1 MTESIA
7 TANSAI
13 SELPE
18 KPAEQ
23 LKPMILIYILNL
35 TFKILWQ
42 VGTCSTTANLLDL
55 LDFVEMAF
63 YLHSEGMTQRTAC
76 SYFHNHK
83 QKYSNCQQ
91 FAFKC
96 LKNYTYI
103 HTHPSSST
111 PNNTYIFFINGPPK
125 VHTDISSNAQNTYI
139 PFFKCPKNTYRPLL
153 KCPQNTCL
161 PGDLLGVL
169 SKPQKV
175 YKSREPYKDF
185 REGEREISTGFLGFP
200 EILTLNVKRF
210 VRSVDLEDQDEKG
223 TLQVVVVVQSG
234 SFRLQEEGL
243 QLQCLVAQSLMKKV
257 QQQQQLPPA
266 QQLRLSPL
274 HPQAAIMSKSETK
287 QFCENTG

>member
-23 LKPMILIYILNL
+23 LKPMILVYIHNL
-35 TFKILWQ
+35 TFKIIWQ
-42 VGTCSTTANLLDL
+42 VGMCSTTANLLDL

-76 SYFHNHK
+76 SYLHNHK

-96 LKNYTYI
+96 LKHYTYI

-111 PNNTYIFFINGPPK
+111 PNNTYIFFINCPQKYIQTFLQMPK
-125 VHTDISSNAQNTYI
+125 NTYI

-175 YKSREPYKDF
+175 YKIQR
-185 REGEREISTGFLGFP
+185 
-200 EILTLNVKRF
+200 N
-210 VRSVDLEDQDEKG
+210 
-223 TLQVVVVVQSG
+223 LQ
-234 SFRLQEEGL
+234 RLQRGRERNIHWFFRVSRNSYPKCKEVCEVCG
-243 QLQCLVAQSLMKKV
+243 SR
-257 QQQQQLPPA
+257 
-266 QQLRLSPL
+266 RL
-274 HPQAAIMSKSETK
+274 
-287 QFCENTG
+287 G